1 MRRKRKKQKITP
13 MARRM
18 KSIESKAS
26 VFRATAR
33 VASRPT
39 ARFVSQTSPVSLHT
53 TGAQPR
59 TSLFLKSYVRFVS
72 LMKRE
77 LQVPTTKPT
86 LLPTSATGKIN
97 AVKLLNSYSSWDT
110 IFAFPDI
117 SVEDQNEKLSRSWDC
132 LGLCPL
138 LQVQLFTRQ
147 STTQQGILQRCS
159 NTFPEHRF
167 HKYLSKILRNIFHN
181 FA

>member
-1 MRRKRKKQKITP
+1 MTDTQSTGPRPAPSLPSGLSQAQYCLLLSPTASSKSERITLSTWRTSRIGRVRRKRKKQKITP

-18 KSIESKAS
+18 KSRESKAS
-26 VFRATAR
+26 VFRTTAR

-97 AVKLLNSYSSWDT
+97 AVKLLNSYSSWDP
-110 IFAFPDI
+110 F
-117 SVEDQNEKLSRSWDC
+117 
-132 LGLCPL
+132 L
-138 LQVQLFTRQ
+138 LFL
-147 STTQQGILQRCS
+147 
-159 NTFPEHRF
+159 RF
-167 HKYLSKILRNIFHN
+167 
-181 FA
+181 